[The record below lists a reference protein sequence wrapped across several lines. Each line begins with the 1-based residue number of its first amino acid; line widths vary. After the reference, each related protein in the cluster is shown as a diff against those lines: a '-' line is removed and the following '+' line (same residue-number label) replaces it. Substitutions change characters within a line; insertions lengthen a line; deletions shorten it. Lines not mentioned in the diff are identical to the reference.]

1 MLTADFHATTVF
13 WANGVVPAERN
24 ITLVLL
30 QPVPQMEYALTQN
43 AARKKVLTVAGNVQ
57 KLKAAKFRAVAAVEK
72 RHEERYRALLNEE
85 DAAYAQLKDSS
96 VKIWECLSCGHI
108 IVVPEA
114 PEYCPTCNEYNA
126 YTQVTEENYDLIRT
140 WG

>member
-30 QPVPQMEYALTQN
+30 QPVPQMEYARTQN

-57 KLKAAKFRAVAAVEK
+57 KLKAAKKVFT
-72 RHEERYRALLNEE
+72 LLNVTVQM
-85 DAAYAQLKDSS
+85 QLKLRH
-96 VKIWECLSCGHI
+96 CL
-108 IVVPEA
+108 
-114 PEYCPTCNEYNA
+114 
-126 YTQVTEENYDLIRT
+126 
-140 WG
+140 